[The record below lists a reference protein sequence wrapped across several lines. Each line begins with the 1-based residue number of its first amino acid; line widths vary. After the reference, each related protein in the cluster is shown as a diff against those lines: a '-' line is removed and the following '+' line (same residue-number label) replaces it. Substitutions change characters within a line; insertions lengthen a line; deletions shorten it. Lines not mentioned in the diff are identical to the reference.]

1 MSHVH
6 LPPSMCSAV
15 SCMFGFVQLRKAL
28 LDCCLVIFEQYTTW
42 LIRSRLHSPP
52 LSFLHMV
59 TDLYSIKVTVDKGSA
74 IGKTVPTASSAT
86 IGYIYL
92 ATDYPNYLTQF
103 GYKITACQADVC
115 SKCLANTFA
124 EVRASYPQ
132 CPKMLR

>member
-1 MSHVH
+1 MVDTLKTS
-6 LPPSMCSAV
+6 L
-15 SCMFGFVQLRKAL
+15 
-28 LDCCLVIFEQYTTW
+28 
-42 LIRSRLHSPP
+42 PP